1 MHGTR
6 LRRTAIALTGLATLL
21 IVAACGGADSSTPAA
36 GGGATSA
43 AQGSGDSTGSASA
56 GGGELAVLIGSSGPP
71 ETAAVE
77 AASAAFAKESG
88 TAVTV
93 TAAQDLPQ
101 QLAQGFASGQ
111 SPDVF
116 YVSGDNFATY
126 AKAGNLLAY
135 GDQLSNADDF
145 YPALKAQFT
154 YEDQFYCAPKDMST
168 LALFINTDMWTA
180 AGLTDADIPKNWDAF
195 SAVAQKL
202 TKPPVVGLTVAPTRD
217 RMNVFLLQNGSFL
230 VSEDGKTV
238 TANDP
243 KNVEALKYVQSLY
256 KDGSLKFPAELG
268 AGWAGE
274 AFGKQLAA
282 MTIEGPWLL
291 GAMAKDYPTVKF
303 TVAPLPA
310 GPNGDQGTLAFTNCW
325 GVSATTKYPEQ
336 AKAYAEY
343 MTAKEQQL
351 EFAKAFGVIPSI
363 ESAKADYL
371 AEFPDNQAFVDGI
384 ANARGVVGIAG
395 IADVLADFDAQ
406 LDGLAKADPQAIL
419 DSVQQNLTDAI
430 GG

>member
-1 MHGTR
+1 MQLTR
-6 LRRTAIALTGLATLL
+6 FHRTAIALTGLATLL
-21 IVAACGGADSSTPAA
+21 VVAACGGNNTATPT
-36 GGGATSA
+36 GGGSA
-43 AQGSGDSTGSASA
+43 AQSGGSAT
-56 GGGELAVLIGSSGPP
+56 GGELAVLIGSSGPA
-71 ETAAVE
+71 ETTAVE
-77 AASAAFAKESG
+77 TASAAFAKESG
-88 TAVTV
+88 TAVKV

-135 GDQLSNADDF
+135 GDDLPNAGDF
-145 YPALKAQFT
+145 YPALKTQFT
-154 YEDQFYCAPKDMST
+154 YEDKFYCAPKDMST
-168 LALFINTDMWTA
+168 LALFINTDLWTA
-180 AGLTDADIPKNWDAF
+180 AGLTDADIPKNWDDL
-195 SAVAQKL
+195 SAVAKKL
-202 TKPPVVGLTVAPTRD
+202 TKPPVVGLTVGPSRD
-217 RMNVFLLQNGSFL
+217 RLNSFLLQNGSFL
-230 VSEDGKTV
+230 VSQDGKTV

-256 KDGSLKFPAELG
+256 QDGSLRFPAELG
-268 AGWAGE
+268 AGWGGE

-303 TVAPLPA
+303 TAAPLPA
-310 GPNGDQGTLAFTNCW
+310 GPKGDKGTLVFTNCW

-336 AKAYAEY
+336 AKAYAEF
-343 MTAKEQQL
+343 MTTKQQQL

-371 AEFPDNQAFVDGI
+371 AEFPDNKAFVDGI
-384 ANARGVVGIAG
+384 DYARGVVGAAG

-406 LDGLAKADPQAIL
+406 LQTLGNGDPKAIL
-419 DSVQQNLTDAI
+419 ESVQQNLTAAI

>member
-1 MHGTR
+1 MKDRR
-6 LRRTAIALTGLATLL
+6 LRTIAMTAAGTAALILL
-21 IVAACGGADSSTPAA
+21 AACGGAASSTPAA

-43 AQGSGDSTGSASA
+43 ANASDESTGSASA
-56 GGGELAVLIGSSGPP
+56 DGGELAVLIGSSGAP

-135 GDQLSNADDF
+135 GDKLSNADDF
-145 YPALKAQFT
+145 YPALRDQFT

-168 LALFINTDMWTA
+168 LALFINTDLWTA
-180 AGLTDADIPKNWDAF
+180 AGLTDADIPKTWDDL

-202 TKPPVVGLTVAPTRD
+202 TKPPVVGLTVGPSRD
-217 RMNVFLLQNGSFL
+217 RINTFLLQNGSFL
-230 VSEDGKTV
+230 VSDDGKTV
-238 TANDP
+238 TADDP
-243 KNVEALKYVQSLY
+243 KNVEALQYVQSLI

-268 AGWAGE
+268 AGWGGE
-274 AFGKQLAA
+274 AFGKQQAA

-291 GAMAKDYPTVKF
+291 GAMAKDYPAVKF

-310 GPNGDQGTLAFTNCW
+310 GPTGDQGTLVFTNCW
-325 GVSATTKYPEQ
+325 GISATTQYPEQ
-336 AKAYAEY
+336 AAAYAEY
-343 MTAKEQQL
+343 MTAKQQQL

-363 ESAKADYL
+363 TSAKADYL
-371 AEFPDNQAFVDGI
+371 SEFPDNKPFVDGI
-384 ANARGVVGIAG
+384 DYARGVVGAAG
-395 IADVLADFDAQ
+395 IADVLSDFDAQ
-406 LDGLAKADPQAIL
+406 LQTLGSQDPKSIL
-419 DSVQQNLTDAI
+419 ESVQQNLTDAI